1 MKTVV
6 IIPAAGMGKRMGAS
20 RNKQYLPLNGL
31 PLLVHTLKPFEES
44 HLVDSIILIVPIG
57 DEDYCKKEVVDMF
70 GFKKVTDILHGGK
83 ERQDSVRTGLNV
95 LDSGV
100 DFVIIHD
107 GVRPFITHQ
116 IIADSIHG
124 AETSGACV
132 VAVPAKDTIKEASE
146 DDLVLRTLERKDL
159 WLVQTPQ
166 TFRYEIIKE
175 AHEKALV
182 DGFLST
188 DDSALVERLGSQVSI
203 VQGSYKNIK
212 VTTSEDLIIA
222 EAILE
227 SLMIDNK

>member
-6 IIPAAGMGKRMGAS
+6 IIPAAGMGRRMGAS
-20 RNKQYLPLNGL
+20 RSKQYIPLNGL

-44 HLVDSIILIVPIG
+44 HLVDAIILTVPIG
-57 DEDYCKKEVVDMF
+57 DKDYCKKEVVDMF

-83 ERQDSVRTGLNV
+83 ERQDSVRIGLNM
-95 LDSGV
+95 LDSGI

-132 VAVPAKDTIKEASE
+132 VAVPAKDTIKAASE
-146 DDLVLRTLERKDL
+146 DHLVLRTLERKDL

-175 AHEKALV
+175 AHEKALA
-182 DGFLST
+182 DGFHST
-188 DDSALVERLGSQVSI
+188 DDSALVERLGNQVSI
-203 VQGSYKNIK
+203 VQGSYNNIK
-212 VTTSEDLIIA
+212 ITTSEDLIIA
-222 EAILE
+222 EAILA
-227 SLMIDNK
+227 SLKIDD